1 MRLQEMKGRIS
12 GTRMWDR
19 GEERADNG
27 VGLFQGG
34 DESGGRG
41 LGGGDEASAANFD
54 GEEGLGAGGVGKMA
68 TKEAREG
75 RQLKGVEVFV
85 DGEKRLGIAGAYT
98 IGHFGERK
106 AES

>member
-1 MRLQEMKGRIS
+1 MLGEVGWKEIDGGVGGVARVRLQEMKGRIS

-54 GEEGLGAGGVGKMA
+54 GEKGLRAGGVS
-68 TKEAREG
+68 
-75 RQLKGVEVFV
+75 
-85 DGEKRLGIAGAYT
+85 
-98 IGHFGERK
+98 
-106 AES
+106 ESVT